1 MGAVQSVHPQ
11 KLFGHILVLDSLPLP
26 PMVGVR
32 TADARANEPAKRI
45 CLLVHD
51 HRFLKCEPRGMIP
64 RGVDPVV
71 EKHFQRERERER
83 KDTWTGHVFFA
94 AGLAENYSGHEE
106 NIRER
111 LETPFL

>member
-1 MGAVQSVHPQ
+1 MSLFLGAVQSVHPQ

-83 KDTWTGHVFFA
+83 EERHLDRTRLLCSGFGRELFWT
-94 AGLAENYSGHEE
+94 
-106 NIRER
+106 
-111 LETPFL
+111 